1 MILVLGVLRV
11 VVWLGLRIVVGLVL
25 RTVVW
30 LGVRV
35 VVLLVL
41 LVVVWLR
48 VREIVISGVGVKG
61 VCVMV
66 VVLQNVGLC
75 LSVGVAMGVCLRVC

>member
-1 MILVLGVLRV
+1 M
-11 VVWLGLRIVVGLVL
+11 
-25 RTVVW
+25 
-30 LGVRV
+30 
-35 VVLLVL
+35 VL

-48 VREIVISGVGVKG
+48 VREIVILGSGVG